1 MASILAIGV
10 GWAETVTLSNA
21 NIVAAGDAATGYT
34 EWTNLKDGGGN
45 VWKAFAIKN
54 QHSNATSQYHFLQIK
69 KYASNVA
76 YYIQVPELGF
86 KITGITMTVSSTNKP
101 MDGGSNSA
109 TLFFS
114 GSNSTSAAGAGVA
127 SGTGASSVSIDC
139 SSLNLNTG
147 YITASGAVRIW
158 DVVVTYENT
167 VPSVSA
173 PVISGTTP
181 FEGSTQ
187 VSISCGTTGAS
198 IYYTTDGSDPT
209 TSSTPYSAPFTITE
223 TTTVKAIA
231 VFGNDVSGI
240 VEKVFTK
247 KTIVNVSSIADF
259 NALQDGAEF
268 KYTGTDLVALGQ
280 SGKNLFAQ
288 DANNGVLMFDNSES
302 FNGQMYKLGDN
313 IPAGFY
319 GTKTTYNG
327 TVEMTNL
334 TGLETSES
342 NVVPTPI
349 EITISEVANNFG
361 RYAVL
366 RGVKVNTSSKT
377 LSAGEESVAYYIY
390 NSIFNGTLTDG
401 STYDITGICFKYN
414 NKIQFLPIEAQ
425 ELPDYT
431 LIIKRFGNTGV
442 PFWQSVNFTKVNDKM
457 YVCRELY
464 PGDDG
469 VPFTEAGIEFK
480 IMDKNGNRLGGQDGN
495 SPYEVH
501 KGWFRDLPLE
511 ADKEQNFKMRDAG
524 NYNFIIKIDDNGI
537 TKLFVP
543 QVSDLYLKGSFG
555 GWTDGDKFTRND
567 DGSFTLAEKE
577 ITAESDF
584 KIYDGNDAWY
594 PGTPSSVSGDGT
606 TITLKAD
613 DGTNCSIPAGKWK
626 FEIDI
631 TKTIMVVT
639 LIKEPHSITIDPNI
653 ENGTVTANKETATA
667 GETVTLTV
675 TPANGYELGTVTVM
689 AGETAVEV
697 TEDYTFVMP
706 DADVVVSATFTKI
719 EIPEGDYVKVT
730 STEDVTSGIYLIVYE
745 TDKLAFNGG
754 LETLDAVGNSVSVE
768 INGNMI
774 VSNETVDAAIFTYD
788 ATAKTL
794 KSASGKYIGK
804 TAYSNGI
811 DVSETNAYTNTISID
826 EDGNAVITASGDCV
840 LRYNSTSDQ
849 KRFRYY
855 KSGQKAIQLYKKTN
869 EHAPSLEAPVIDG
882 ENPFFPSTEVT
893 ITCAAEGAEIHY
905 TLDGSEP
912 TAQSSLYEAP
922 ITLTSETTVKAI
934 AVKGEE
940 LSLVVTKEF
949 KKKLAVATIAEYKE
963 LAAGTEF
970 GFTGNVTVTYVNGRY
985 LYVKDETGSAL
996 IYGDTGTE
1004 FEFTQGQVLAPNW
1017 TAKTKNYNGLLEAE
1031 TPANLVATNETV
1043 EVVPAEMQLN
1053 AISTENEN
1061 EYIIVKNVAIG
1072 EPDNKNFTI
1081 TDADENTITGRTNF
1095 TNVTHPTDFSV
1106 NYDITCVVAEYNGT
1120 VQLYPT
1126 DYKVH
1131 VDPVL
1136 LEGVVFAEGR
1146 NWATW
1151 YGDQDLALP
1160 EGVTAYIV
1168 TGISG
1173 DKATV
1178 EPLSYIPANVG
1189 VLLYSETADETVE
1202 AMPYEPDAPAAI
1214 TGNLLVGV
1222 AQAQEVSNAYVLY
1235 NNEFVLIQDG
1245 TQVAAHRCYLQA
1257 GGNAAGAP
1265 RVLRIAAAGT
1275 VTGIDALVTDGNSG
1289 VKYYD
1294 LSGRYVG
1301 TSLNGKRGIFITSDG
1316 KKVVR

>member
-10 GWAETVTLSNA
+10 GWASDVTDELTISLTGITGGSGYGNWSGKTSNSSAIYAGNSAGGQSGANPSIQIRSNNDNSGIITTASGGKVKKIVITFNSYSTSTRTINVYGKNSAYTSPSDLYDASSYGTLVGTITGSASNNNKELTISGDYEYIGLRSNNGAIYIDKIEITWGTEVGTPTVATPTFTPGAGSYYEAQSVTLSCATEGADILWGYDGESFVTYDGDPILVNKTMTLYAYAMKGGMEDSEVASAAYTITGIPTVTPPYEEGFAGNLGQFYVNNVVNPGFDVWNA
-21 NIVAAGDAATGYT
+21 GSYSGITFAKASGYSGGAKDSESWLISPYINLTDANAPQLSFSQAIDNHFGTIANEATLWVKEKSASDWTQLTITYPETPESGYT
-34 EWTNLKDGGGN
+34 EFEAQTIDLTAYKGKIIQIAFKYVSTADAAGN
-45 VWKAFAIKN
+45 WEVANIKVDEKP
-54 QHSNATSQYHFLQIK
+54 LEK
-69 KYASNVA
+69 A
-76 YYIQVPELGF
+76 YYL
-86 KITGITMTVSSTNKP
+86 TG
-101 MDGGSNSA
+101 
-109 TLFFS
+109 
-114 GSNSTSAAGAGVA
+114 
-127 SGTGASSVSIDC
+127 
-139 SSLNLNTG
+139 
-147 YITASGAVRIW
+147 
-158 DVVVTYENT
+158 
-167 VPSVSA
+167 
-173 PVISGTTP
+173 
-181 FEGSTQ
+181 
-187 VSISCGTTGAS
+187 
-198 IYYTTDGSDPT
+198 
-209 TSSTPYSAPFTITE
+209 
-223 TTTVKAIA
+223 
-231 VFGNDVSGI
+231 
-240 VEKVFTK
+240 
-247 KTIVNVSSIADF
+247 
-259 NALQDGAEF
+259 
-268 KYTGTDLVALGQ
+268 
-280 SGKNLFAQ
+280 
-288 DANNGVLMFDNSES
+288 S
-302 FNGQMYKLGDN
+302 FNGWGDSDNPKFTKLDEN
-313 IPAGFY
+313 
-319 GTKTTYNG
+319 TY
-327 TVEMTNL
+327 
-334 TGLETSES
+334 
-342 NVVPTPI
+342 
-349 EITISEVANNFG
+349 
-361 RYAVL
+361 VL
-366 RGVKVNTSSKT
+366 RDQAI
-377 LSAGEESVAYYIY
+377 SAGTEFKLRNEVDAWLGGGSQTVNISKDSFRNLALNENQSANFCIPTAGTYDFVVKIKDGVA
-390 NSIFNGTLTDG
+390 TLT
-401 STYDITGICFKYN
+401 
-414 NKIQFLPIEAQ
+414 
-425 ELPDYT
+425 
-431 LIIKRFGNTGV
+431 
-442 PFWQSVNFTKVNDKM
+442 
-457 YVCRELY
+457 
-464 PGDDG
+464 
-469 VPFTEAGIEFK
+469 
-480 IMDKNGNRLGGQDGN
+480 
-495 SPYEVH
+495 
-501 KGWFRDLPLE
+501 
-511 ADKEQNFKMRDAG
+511 
-524 NYNFIIKIDDNGI
+524 
-537 TKLFVP
+537 VP
-543 QVSDLYLKGSFG
+543 QTTDLYLKGSFD
-555 GWTDGDKFTRND
+555 GWTDGDKFTRNE
-567 DGSFTLAEKE
+567 DGSYTLAEKVLS
-577 ITAESDF
+577 TASEF
-584 KIYDGNDAWY
+584 KIYDADDAWY
-594 PGTPSSVSGDGT
+594 SGDVT
-606 TITLKAD
+606 NITED
-613 DGTNCSIPAGKWK
+613 ETVISFQDGNNITIPAGKWS
-626 FEIDI
+626 FNIDI
-631 TKTIMVVT
+631 AKSTMVVT
-639 LIKEPHSITIDPNI
+639 RIYDPHAITVDSGI
-653 ENGTVTANKETATA
+653 ENGTVTIKDNKTTAKA
-667 GETVTLTV
+667 GEVITIIA
-675 TPANGYELGTVTVM
+675 TPADGYELGTVTVM

-706 DADVVVSATFTKI
+706 DAAVVVSATFTKI

-1031 TPANLVATNETV
+1031 TPANLIATNETV

-1053 AISTENEN
+1053 AISTDNEN
-1061 EYIIVKNVAIG
+1061 EYIIVKNVTIG

-1095 TNVTHPTDFSV
+1095 TNVTHPTDFTV
-1106 NYDITCVVAEYNGT
+1106 NYDITCVVAEFNGT

-1168 TGISG
+1168 TDISG

-1189 VLLYSETADETVE
+1189 VLLYSETADESVE
-1202 AMPYEPDAPAAI
+1202 AMPYEPDVPATI

>member
-1 MASILAIGV
+1 MKKLLTFLMASILAIGV

-21 NIVAAGDAATGYT
+21 NIVAAGDAADGYA

-45 VWKAFAIKN
+45 EWKAFAIKN

-69 KYASNVA
+69 KYASKVA

-101 MDGGSNSA
+101 MNGGSNSA

-127 SGTGASSVSIDC
+127 SGTGASSVTIDC

-198 IYYTTDGSDPT
+198 IYYTTDGNAPT

-231 VFGNDVSGI
+231 VLGNDVSGI

-247 KTIVNVSSIADF
+247 KTIVNVSSIADL

-537 TKLFVP
+537 AKLFVP

-555 GWTDGDKFTRND
+555 GWTDGDKFTRNE

-577 ITAESDF
+577 IKIESEF

-675 TPANGYELGTVTVM
+675 TPANGYELGTLTVM
-689 AGETAVEV
+689 NGETPVEV
-697 TEDYTFVMP
+697 AEDNTFIMP
-706 DADVVVSATFTKI
+706 DAAVVVSATFVEKLEAMFNFDEDYATLFPTLEGGTSSSSSTAGDITEPLTATVDGVYLTVSPKTSGNI
-719 EIPEGDYVKVT
+719 NNRIWSASPRLRVYSGTITVEAPEGCILTQIDFTNHSSNFNLTPNTGKISGSEGT
-730 STEDVTSGIYLIVYE
+730 RTWTGEASTVIFT
-745 TDKLAFNGG
+745 
-754 LETLDAVGNSVSVE
+754 
-768 INGNMI
+768 I
-774 VSNETVDAAIFTYD
+774 VSNTQI
-788 ATAKTL
+788 KTM
-794 KSASGKYIGK
+794 
-804 TAYSNGI
+804 N
-811 DVSETNAYTNTISID
+811 VSYAEIPAD
-826 EDGNAVITASGDCV
+826 QV
-840 LRYNSTSDQ
+840 L
-849 KRFRYY
+849 
-855 KSGQKAIQLYKKTN
+855 
-869 EHAPSLEAPVIDG
+869 APIIEGVT
-882 ENPFFPSTEVT
+882 PFFPTTQVT
-893 ITCAAEGAEIHY
+893 MTCETVGAEIHY

-912 TAQSSLYEAP
+912 TAESTLYESP
-922 ITLTSETTVKAI
+922 ITLSAQATVKAI
-934 AVKGEE
+934 AVKDGNI
-940 LSLVVTKEF
+940 STIASKEF
-949 KKKLAVATIAEYKE
+949 VMMTNVATIAEYKE

-1031 TPANLVATNETV
+1031 TPANLFATNETV

-1095 TNVTHPTDFSV
+1095 TNVTHPTDFTV

-1136 LEGVVFAEGR
+1136 LEGVVFAQGR

-1168 TGISG
+1168 TDISG

-1202 AMPYEPDAPAAI
+1202 AMPYEPDAPATV

>member
-10 GWAETVTLSNA
+10 GWANEIVLSWSGNDLPDSNDALAFDAILTSDAFYNGPTDLVSCTAANNVYVATDGLKLGKSKEAGTLSFSFSGDLKPTKITVSAKKFGNDTGKLKITAGEKSVSQSPTTDYGDIELEMDGNTALSTLTLATSSKRAYIKSITIVYGVAAQVATPTFTPGAGSYYEAQSVTLSCATEGADILWGYDGKSFVTYDGDPILVNKTMTLYAYAMKGGMEDSEVASAAYTITGIPTVTPPYEEGFAGNLGQFYVNNVVNPGFDVWNAGSYSGITFAKASGYSGAAKDSESWLKSPYINLTDANAPQLSFSQAIDNHFGTIANEATLWVKEKSASDWTQLTITYPETPESGYTEFEAQTIDLTAYKGKIIQIAFKYVSTEDAAGNWEVANIKVDEKPLEKAYYLTGSFNGWTVKDENYKFTLQAGGSYALTGKTFEADPVKFKVLKVEGETVTWLGGATDVAEPTSETTHDLTSTWHT
-21 NIVAAGDAATGYT
+21 NIQLVDGVNFKMEFGGKCDFSIST
-34 EWTNLKDGGGN
+34 E
-45 VWKAFAIKN
+45 
-54 QHSNATSQYHFLQIK
+54 
-69 KYASNVA
+69 
-76 YYIQVPELGF
+76 E
-86 KITGITMTVSSTNKP
+86 KIT
-101 MDGGSNSA
+101 
-109 TLFFS
+109 
-114 GSNSTSAAGAGVA
+114 
-127 SGTGASSVSIDC
+127 
-139 SSLNLNTG
+139 
-147 YITASGAVRIW
+147 
-158 DVVVTYENT
+158 VTKE
-167 VPSVSA
+167 
-173 PVISGTTP
+173 
-181 FEGSTQ
+181 
-187 VSISCGTTGAS
+187 
-198 IYYTTDGSDPT
+198 
-209 TSSTPYSAPFTITE
+209 
-223 TTTVKAIA
+223 
-231 VFGNDVSGI
+231 
-240 VEKVFTK
+240 
-247 KTIVNVSSIADF
+247 
-259 NALQDGAEF
+259 
-268 KYTGTDLVALGQ
+268 
-280 SGKNLFAQ
+280 KNLFICGGLN
-288 DANNGVLMFDNSES
+288 DWGKT
-302 FNGQMYKLGDN
+302 QM
-313 IPAGFY
+313 
-319 GTKTTYNG
+319 TKTETGWEYEGQIAANTEYKFRDEWAAWYG
-327 TVEMTNL
+327 GGAEINETNL
-334 TGLETSES
+334 DT
-342 NVVPTPI
+342 
-349 EITISEVANNFG
+349 EVAVNDGNNF
-361 RYAVL
+361 
-366 RGVKVNTSSKT
+366 KIVN
-377 LSAGEESVAYYIY
+377 
-390 NSIFNGTLTDG
+390 
-401 STYDITGICFKYN
+401 
-414 NKIQFLPIEAQ
+414 
-425 ELPDYT
+425 
-431 LIIKRFGNTGV
+431 
-442 PFWQSVNFTKVNDKM
+442 
-457 YVCRELY
+457 
-464 PGDDG
+464 
-469 VPFTEAGIEFK
+469 
-480 IMDKNGNRLGGQDGN
+480 
-495 SPYEVH
+495 
-501 KGWFRDLPLE
+501 
-511 ADKEQNFKMRDAG
+511 AG
-524 NYNFIIKIDDNGI
+524 NYTI
-537 TKLFVP
+537 TV
-543 QVSDLYLKGSFG
+543 
-555 GWTDGDKFTRND
+555 
-567 DGSFTLAEKE
+567 
-577 ITAESDF
+577 
-584 KIYDGNDAWY
+584 NDA
-594 PGTPSSVSGDGT
+594 VT
-606 TITLKAD
+606 T
-613 DGTNCSIPAGKWK
+613 
-626 FEIDI
+626 
-631 TKTIMVVT
+631 MVVS
-639 LIKEPHSITIDPNI
+639 LVKEPHNITIAEGI
-653 ENGTVTANKETATA
+653 ENGTVTIKDNKTTAKA
-667 GETVTLTV
+667 GEVITIIA

-730 STEDVTSGIYLIVYE
+730 STKDVTSGIYLIVYE

-788 ATAKTL
+788 ATTKTL

-804 TAYSNGI
+804 TANSNGI
-811 DVSETNAYTNTISID
+811 DVSETKAYTNIISID
-826 EDGNAVITASGDCV
+826 EDGNAVITASGECV

-1053 AISTENEN
+1053 AISTDNEN

-1072 EPDNKNFTI
+1072 EPVNKNFTI

-1095 TNVTHPTDFSV
+1095 TNVTHPTDFTV

-1136 LEGVVFAEGR
+1136 LEGVVFADGR

-1168 TGISG
+1168 TDISG

-1189 VLLYSETADETVE
+1189 VLLYSETAAENVE
-1202 AMPYEPDAPAAI
+1202 AMPYEPETPATV

>member
-1 MASILAIGV
+1 M
-10 GWAETVTLSNA
+10 
-21 NIVAAGDAATGYT
+21 
-34 EWTNLKDGGGN
+34 
-45 VWKAFAIKN
+45 
-54 QHSNATSQYHFLQIK
+54 
-69 KYASNVA
+69 
-76 YYIQVPELGF
+76 
-86 KITGITMTVSSTNKP
+86 
-101 MDGGSNSA
+101 
-109 TLFFS
+109 
-114 GSNSTSAAGAGVA
+114 
-127 SGTGASSVSIDC
+127 
-139 SSLNLNTG
+139 
-147 YITASGAVRIW
+147 
-158 DVVVTYENT
+158 
-167 VPSVSA
+167 
-173 PVISGTTP
+173 
-181 FEGSTQ
+181 
-187 VSISCGTTGAS
+187 
-198 IYYTTDGSDPT
+198 
-209 TSSTPYSAPFTITE
+209 
-223 TTTVKAIA
+223 
-231 VFGNDVSGI
+231 
-240 VEKVFTK
+240 
-247 KTIVNVSSIADF
+247 
-259 NALQDGAEF
+259 
-268 KYTGTDLVALGQ
+268 
-280 SGKNLFAQ
+280 
-288 DANNGVLMFDNSES
+288 
-302 FNGQMYKLGDN
+302 
-313 IPAGFY
+313 
-319 GTKTTYNG
+319 
-327 TVEMTNL
+327 
-334 TGLETSES
+334 
-342 NVVPTPI
+342 
-349 EITISEVANNFG
+349 
-361 RYAVL
+361 
-366 RGVKVNTSSKT
+366 
-377 LSAGEESVAYYIY
+377 IY

-537 TKLFVP
+537 AKLFVP
-543 QVSDLYLKGSFG
+543 QVSDLYLKGSFDSWG
-555 GWTDGDKFTRND
+555 EGADFTRNE

-577 ITAESDF
+577 ITAASEF

-594 PGTPSSVSGDGT
+594 PGTPSSVSDDGT

-613 DGTNCSIPAGKWK
+613 DGTNCNIPPGKWK

-653 ENGTVTANKETATA
+653 ENGTVTADKQTAVV
-667 GETVTLTV
+667 GEKVTLTV
-675 TPANGYELGTVTVM
+675 NPGNGYELGTLTVM
-689 AGETAVEV
+689 NGETPVEV
-697 TEDYTFVMP
+697 AEDNTFIMP
-706 DADVVVSATFTKI
+706 DANVVVSATFTKI
-719 EIPEGDYVKVT
+719 QIPEGDYVKVT
-730 STEDVTSGIYLIVYE
+730 SADDLTSGIYLIVYE

-788 ATAKTL
+788 ATTKTL

-826 EDGNAVITASGDCV
+826 EDGNAVITASGECV

-1043 EVVPAEMQLN
+1043 EVVPAEMQVN
-1053 AISTENEN
+1053 AISTDNEN

-1095 TNVTHPTDFSV
+1095 TNVTHPTDFTV

-1151 YGDQDLALP
+1151 YGDANLALP
-1160 EGVTAYIV
+1160 EGVTAYVV

-1202 AMPYEPDAPAAI
+1202 AMPYEPDAPATI

-1245 TQVAAHRCYLQA
+1245 TQVAAHRCYLPA

>member
-10 GWAETVTLSNA
+10 GWASDVTVTINYNDTFDPTLPTVSDNVHSNPTA
-21 NIVAAGDAATGYT
+21 VTVNGMALMEAGIYKGTSNNSNYIMFVSNKGFIYNTENLGTIKSVAVSYSSGTSTTGKTGVYFGTSIQSTYTTTNNATIAGQSKTDTWTNSNSGYGYFQFSTSNKNVQVTKIVITYDPDDVAAV
-34 EWTNLKDGGGN
+34 E
-45 VWKAFAIKN
+45 
-54 QHSNATSQYHFLQIK
+54 
-69 KYASNVA
+69 
-76 YYIQVPELGF
+76 
-86 KITGITMTVSSTNKP
+86 
-101 MDGGSNSA
+101 
-109 TLFFS
+109 
-114 GSNSTSAAGAGVA
+114 
-127 SGTGASSVSIDC
+127 
-139 SSLNLNTG
+139 
-147 YITASGAVRIW
+147 
-158 DVVVTYENT
+158 
-167 VPSVSA
+167 A

-187 VSISCGTTGAS
+187 VSINCGTTGAS

-209 TSSTPYSAPFTITE
+209 TSSTLYSAPFTISE

-231 VFGNDVSGI
+231 ALGNDVSGI

-334 TGLETSES
+334 TGLEASES

-537 TKLFVP
+537 AKLFVP

-555 GWTDGDKFTRND
+555 GWTDGDKFTRNE

-577 ITAESDF
+577 IKTESEF

-706 DADVVVSATFTKI
+706 DAAVVVSATFTKI

-730 STEDVTSGIYLIVYE
+730 STKDVTSGIYLIVYE

-826 EDGNAVITASGDCV
+826 EDENAVITASGECV

-970 GFTGNVTVTYVNGRY
+970 GFTGNVIVTYVNGRY

-1095 TNVTHPTDFSV
+1095 TNVTHPTDFTV

-1168 TGISG
+1168 TDISG
-1173 DKATV
+1173 ENATV
-1178 EPLSYIPANVG
+1178 EALDYIPANVG

-1202 AMPYEPDAPAAI
+1202 AMPYEPDAPATI
-1214 TGNLLVGV
+1214 TGNLLMGV